1 MAPENTNTD
10 MPAAPKPRQK
20 GLRRDKKA
28 RAPSKQ
34 PICGLYAAAKC
45 AGIAL
50 KSAADV
56 EDFRKTCFAHGLLDP
71 RNGNWVGGTK
81 GHERARICE
90 HFGCTVAMSHHEL
103 VHGSGPITVKSLLK
117 NPQFFKTKAQY
128 MLEVHMHVVYVRS
141 NGTKKALRVCDQ
153 RGKQMRFV
161 NAQGEPDR
169 ALEPLLRQRVVSLAL
184 VTPPTAMD

>member
-1 MAPENTNTD
+1 
-10 MPAAPKPRQK
+10 MPKRREK

-45 AGIAL
+45 AGIQL

-56 EDFRKTCFAHGLLDP
+56 EAFRKTCFANGLLEP

-81 GHERARICE
+81 EIERARIC
-90 HFGCTVAMSHHEL
+90 GCVVSNSHHEL
-103 VHGSGPITVKSLLK
+103 VHGRGPITGKSLLK

-161 NAQGEPDR
+161 NAQGEPDL
-169 ALEPLLRQRVVSLAL
+169 AMEPLLRQRVVSLAL
-184 VTPPTAMD
+184 VTPPTSSAA